1 VKQFFLPIRI
11 VTGLGC
17 FSDLPE
23 VVRSYGHKSLL
34 VCGHSALRR
43 SGILDRALHDLQ
55 AAGLQVALYDQVRA
69 EPTVDMT
76 QEALDLARR
85 EQVDVV
91 IGIGG
96 GSALDV
102 GKAVAALY
110 KQPGTVREYHGG
122 RTVDERGLPFVSVPT
137 TAGTGTEVTNNAVLT
152 DTENGIKQSIRGA
165 YLTAAAAVVDPELT
179 LTLPPEITAGSGAD
193 ALCQAIES
201 FVSVVAQPITDALTS
216 QAIQW
221 IGRSLVR
228 AYELGSDI
236 QARSDMLYGSL
247 LTGMAMSHTRLGGAH
262 ALAHPLGY
270 HYHIPHGVLC
280 GLLLPYVMEY
290 SLEYV
295 PDRYAQVAQL
305 LGLDTQGATP
315 HEAARQA
322 AQTAREITRKVGIPD
337 RLRTFDVKPE
347 DFGQIIHESLPSA
360 NLKSN
365 PKLLEA
371 QDLQI
376 ILERAW

>member
-1 VKQFFLPIRI
+1 VKQFSLPIKI

-17 FSDLPE
+17 FAHLPE
-23 VVRSYGHKSLL
+23 VVRAYGTKPLL
-34 VCGHSALRR
+34 VCGQSALRH
-43 SGILDRALHDLQ
+43 SGMLDRALQALQ
-55 AAGLQVALYDQVRA
+55 DAGLQVVLYDQARA
-69 EPTVDMT
+69 EPTVDMV

-85 EQVDVV
+85 ERVDTV

-96 GSALDV
+96 GSAMDV

-110 KQPGTVREYHGG
+110 KQAGTVREYHSG
-122 RTVDERGLPFVSVPT
+122 RTVNERGLPCVCVPT

-152 DTENGIKQSIRGA
+152 DPQSGIKQSIRGP
-165 YLTAAAAVVDPELT
+165 YLTAAATVVDPELT
-179 LTLPPEITAGSGAD
+179 LNLPPEITAASGAD
-193 ALCQAIES
+193 ALCQAIEA
-201 FVSVVAQPITDALTS
+201 FVSVLAQPITDALTS

-228 AYELGSDI
+228 ACEQGSDI

-262 ALAHPLGY
+262 GLAHSLGY
-270 HYHIPHGVLC
+270 HYHISHGVLC

-290 SLEYV
+290 SLEYA

-305 LGLDTQGATP
+305 LGLDTRGAP
-315 HEAARQA
+315 LHEAAQQA
-322 AQTAREITRKVGIPD
+322 AKAAREITRKVGIPD
-337 RLRTFDVKPE
+337 RLRTFGVRPE
-347 DFGQIIHESLPSA
+347 DFGQIIQESLPSA